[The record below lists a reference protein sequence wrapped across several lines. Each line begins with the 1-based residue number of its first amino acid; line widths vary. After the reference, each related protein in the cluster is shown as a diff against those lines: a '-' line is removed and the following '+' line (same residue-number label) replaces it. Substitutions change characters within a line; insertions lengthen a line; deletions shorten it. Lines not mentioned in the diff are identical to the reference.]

1 MASELGPHMKLLD
14 SAIDAFL
21 ARFGNAAR
29 LLAEQLD
36 AHGVRVWL
44 SAGCLTEFAEIAR
57 VAAGRSRQVEEPYG
71 SCLRREMQTL
81 TRFIWEWTDSDR
93 KFDLSQYAELVA
105 IAHKYALPRPWRVTE
120 PHASVR
126 GHTVV
131 AQPPAAATACQDRST
146 VGGTHSQPQ
155 GSHAFEAAL
164 TEGADRSH
172 ACRSSLVRWR
182 TDAAARRG

>member
-1 MASELGPHMKLLD
+1 QRGDRRVWRHARGGDPGPYEGHAACLAKCGIGCRTAPYDRRDGGRGSAARATCRRRHAGGRRGWNEDVGRSGVASELGPHMKLLD

-81 TRFIWEWTDSDR
+81 TRFIWEWTDS
-93 KFDLSQYAELVA
+93 
-105 IAHKYALPRPWRVTE
+105 
-120 PHASVR
+120 
-126 GHTVV
+126 
-131 AQPPAAATACQDRST
+131 
-146 VGGTHSQPQ
+146 
-155 GSHAFEAAL
+155 
-164 TEGADRSH
+164 
-172 ACRSSLVRWR
+172 
-182 TDAAARRG
+182 